1 MAYAQDPSPSSP
13 TESEVAGPID
23 IDTSMQAFIHAPL
36 QYKNYFSSPTNNK
49 VSPK

>member
-23 IDTSMQAFIHAPL
+23 IDTSMQAYIHAPL
-36 QYKNYFSSPTNNK
+36 QYKNYFSSPTTNK